1 MIGLRV
7 FFPTLSNDELF
18 YLFEGVYNILHM
30 LYPSTDFATSVVFY
44 YFRQIK
50 SRGILV
56 QSSSMCSACKICLVL
71 FFCYDSIRFVVATFK
86 MSVSHW
92 VNSNIKMNDLI
103 CISYL
108 IFIVAKQDR
117 EINVKRLKI
126 VPDLTGNRCNLISYL
141 NQPVIQKQL
150 QPTCCKYFL
159 EMSGNFLI
167 GSCLFLFFCYLQFS
181 FQDFCAINKTK
192 KKEKEILYRESHPL
206 KINPIDD

>member
-1 MIGLRV
+1 MKSHNLDPNIANVHCVDPEHFLMRV
-7 FFPTLSNDELF
+7 ILQYIHTSSWSRPTNCKDAEDPWLASEFFPTLSNDELF

-141 NQPVIQKQL
+141 N
-150 QPTCCKYFL
+150 
-159 EMSGNFLI
+159 
-167 GSCLFLFFCYLQFS
+167 
-181 FQDFCAINKTK
+181 
-192 KKEKEILYRESHPL
+192 
-206 KINPIDD
+206 